1 MERPGRRVVQR
12 DPADLVWA
20 SLAVAVP
27 ILVSLLSRMDTV
39 DLTYHL
45 RAGTDVLSGAIPRV
59 DTYTFTASGSPWI
72 DQQWLAQGVLAAV
85 SRLGGWASL
94 AAFQA
99 ALIGL
104 TFWLLYLTVRTG
116 GVSPRTASL
125 LTLGGFLVASPEL
138 ALRPQLIALPLFAA
152 LLLVVAQRARHPSWL
167 WLAPP
172 LAMVCANVH
181 GSFPLFPLVVGLAW
195 LEDRRTKTAR
205 ANRTLLVAAVTAAAT
220 VVTPYGPLVWTY
232 AYDLSTNPVIR
243 NSITEWAP
251 LSLSSAAGRLTIG
264 SFLAT
269 IAYLLRRRTPTPWTA
284 QLTLGLFFVLALS
297 AERALLWWALMTP
310 AVLGALIGQDR
321 EEETERDA
329 RVVHPGSRAPAYVIL
344 SVLFVAILV
353 LLPWWR
359 GDDPGTF
366 LRDAPRGIASATGSL
381 PSGAKILVYQP
392 WASWLEYTNPND
404 PVFVDSRVEVL
415 PESTWTDYGGFASG
429 SATWS
434 DVLDRWGVDAVV
446 GPNAWAP
453 MPILE
458 APGSGW
464 QVVYRDG
471 EGAIATRT

>member
-1 MERPGRRVVQR
+1 M
-12 DPADLVWA
+12 WA
-20 SLAVAVP
+20 SLAVGIP

-39 DLTYHL
+39 DLAYHL
-45 RAGTDVLSGAIPRV
+45 RAGTDVLAGAIPRV
-59 DTYTFTASGSPWI
+59 NTYTFTASGSPWV
-72 DQQWLAQGVLAAV
+72 DQQWLAQGVLRAV
-85 SRLGGWASL
+85 STVGGWASL

-116 GVSPRTASL
+116 GVSPRAASL
-125 LTLGGFLVASPEL
+125 LTLSGFLVASPEL
-138 ALRPQLIALPLFAA
+138 ALRPQLFALPLFAA
-152 LLLVVAQRARHPSWL
+152 LLLVVAQRSRHPSLL

-172 LAMVCANVH
+172 LAMLCANVH
-181 GSFPLFPLVVGLAW
+181 GSFPLFPLIVGLAW
-195 LEDRRTKTAR
+195 LEDRRTRAAR
-205 ANRTLLVAAVTAAAT
+205 ANRTLVVAAVTAAAT

-251 LSLSSAAGRLTIG
+251 LSLGSAAGRLAIG

-269 IAYLLRRRTPTPWTA
+269 IAYLLRRRTATPWTA

-297 AERALLWWALMTP
+297 AERALLWWALVTP
-310 AVLGALIGQDR
+310 AVLGALIGGDH
-321 EEETERDA
+321 EEATETDIPVRQLG
-329 RVVHPGSRAPAYVIL
+329 PRAPAYAIMA
-344 SVLFVAILV
+344 VLFLAILA

-366 LRDAPRGIASATGSL
+366 LRDAPGGIASATGSL

-415 PESTWTDYGGFASG
+415 PESVWDDYAAFSSG

-446 GPNAWAP
+446 GPNDWAP
-453 MPILE
+453 MPILD

-471 EGAIATRT
+471 EGAVATRT